1 MNERFS
7 SYRTRPFPEI
17 LADLVREGASGVLTA
32 MGVEAHRGVVIADG
46 EIVAARSSLEE
57 ERLGR
62 FLVERNWLDEPERAQ
77 SLLSQA
83 VANAPPLG
91 EVLVSKGFLS
101 TSELEGELQELALMI
116 VRKAAADTTAYAEFF
131 ENGGENQ
138 HLDTLTNL
146 NTTQILLTAARAS
159 TDIDAQKRHLG
170 DENRRVRPV
179 PDLIRQIEDL
189 ELTPAEA
196 FILSRTDAGP
206 RLQDLFGIASMP
218 PGEIIAT
225 LYTLSVTGL
234 ITIRDTEADANEVRQ
249 ASGSGDQQELTP
261 DQREEREEIERLA
274 EAAPRTDHYQALMI
288 SRTATNDEIT
298 EAWGRIRRRFAV
310 SRTAEP
316 HLADLG
322 DRLKVIVER
331 AHDAYDVLGN
341 PRTRRRY
348 DTVLAD
354 VEREHI
360 RKNGETPPPEI
371 DPVARAAL
379 VEANFK
385 RADELIRDG
394 DIFSALRMLEQ
405 ACQLDPRPAGLLKL
419 AQLQLKNPRW
429 SDKALR
435 TLQRALEADPRFVEA
450 WIELAE
456 FWKREGNEDRRRKAL
471 ETILSISPD
480 HPYAQADIIEVA
492 KKTPL
497 SRFASL
503 FKKKK

>member
-1 MNERFS
+1 MNERFK

-17 LADLVREGASGVLTA
+17 LADLVRGGASGVLTA
-32 MGVEAHRGVVIADG
+32 MGVEAHRGVVIVDG
-46 EIVAARSSLEE
+46 EIVAARSSRED

-116 VRKAAADTTAYAEFF
+116 VRKASADTTAYAEFF
-131 ENGGENQ
+131 ENGGETH
-138 HLDTLTNL
+138 HLDTLAHL
-146 NTTQILLTAARAS
+146 KPAQVLLTAARATS
-159 TDIDAQKRHLG
+159 DIDAMKRRLG
-170 DENRRVRPV
+170 DGNRRVRPI

-189 ELTPAEA
+189 ELTTAEA
-196 FILSRTDAGP
+196 FIISRTDAGP
-206 RLQDLFGIASMP
+206 RLQDLIGIASMP
-218 PGEIIAT
+218 PDEVIAT
-225 LYTLSVTGL
+225 LYTLSVAGL
-234 ITIRDTEADANEVRQ
+234 ITIRDADSSEDHQ
-249 ASGSGDQQELTP
+249 SSEPDPGSALTP
-261 DQREEREEIERLA
+261 DQRAEREEIERLA

-288 SRTATNDEIT
+288 PRTATNDEVI

-310 SRTAEP
+310 SRTTEP

-322 DRLKVIVER
+322 DRLKIIVER
-331 AHDAYDVLGN
+331 AHVAYDVLGN

-348 DTVLAD
+348 DTVLAA
-354 VEREHI
+354 VERERI
-360 RKNGETPPPEI
+360 RQNGETPPPEV

-394 DIFSALRMLEQ
+394 DIYSALRMLEQ
-405 ACQLDPRPAGLLKL
+405 ACQMDPRPAGLLKL

-429 SDKALR
+429 SAKALR
-435 TLQRALEADPRFVEA
+435 TLQRALEADPRFVDA

-456 FWKREGNEDRRRKAL
+456 YWKREGDAHQRRKAL

-503 FKKKK
+503 FKKTK